1 MTDRHQWPAQQCS
14 SPVPPSDMLVST
26 LALDT
31 RHVARGTTPGTQ
43 HRHHTLWSQRSALV
57 TTSHT
62 SRVTWPRKH
71 LWQYETHKLR
81 FQIKAG
87 RDDRGY
93 LLDCTSIIRCYVTN
107 SRVMKSLS
115 LISQSSWLMAK
126 VRWRTRAWLLTLTED
141 CGCGWSPVMCLLSH
155 VWELL
160 GRSRHVSRYTIYCEQ
175 DTRAMQGEDGRKLL
189 WRRAEL
195 RRWWRVICYLHCAAI
210 CYVLHVMLDNK
221 TREVASTAA
230 SCHCKM
236 SGAECLRLILNRS
249 RDTGWMV
256 TMARWM
262 CWLDI
267 VVPCHQ
273 LVPELVFTALVCEL
287 MLIIMLK
294 MVCRVSQYFCV
305 GH

>member
-1 MTDRHQWPAQQCS
+1 MES
-14 SPVPPSDMLVST
+14 
-26 LALDT
+26 
-31 RHVARGTTPGTQ
+31 
-43 HRHHTLWSQRSALV
+43 
-57 TTSHT
+57 
-62 SRVTWPRKH
+62 
-71 LWQYETHKLR
+71 
-81 FQIKAG
+81 
-87 RDDRGY
+87 Y
-93 LLDCTSIIRCYVTN
+93 LLFALCCH
-107 SRVMKSLS
+107 
-115 LISQSSWLMAK
+115 
-126 VRWRTRAWLLTLTED
+126 LL
-141 CGCGWSPVMCLLSH
+141 C
-155 VWELL
+155 
-160 GRSRHVSRYTIYCEQ
+160 
-175 DTRAMQGEDGRKLL
+175 
-189 WRRAEL
+189 
-195 RRWWRVICYLHCAAI
+195 
-210 CYVLHVMLDNK
+210 VMLDNK